1 MVEINQMHVWK
12 RIKKTPIIWKEK
24 WKPRKT
30 YIIYEKEEKTIEN
43 KRIEWATFAS
53 QSIILKLE
61 MADKTR
67 LDSRSSERGRVK
79 EGG

>member
-43 KRIEWATFAS
+43 
-53 QSIILKLE
+53 
-61 MADKTR
+61 
-67 LDSRSSERGRVK
+67 
-79 EGG
+79 